1 MKDRGRRSLTMK
13 LRPLGD
19 RVLVQRVEKEETKG
33 GIVIPDT
40 AKEKPVEGKVIAVGP
55 GARNESGDV
64 VPPDVKVGDRVLFGK
79 YSGMDVKIEEAEY
92 LVLREGD
99 ILGTL

>member
-1 MKDRGRRSLTMK
+1 MK
-13 LRPLGD
+13 LSPLGD

-33 GIVIPDT
+33 AIVIPDT
-40 AKEKPVEGKVIAVGP
+40 AKEKPEEGKVIAVGP
-55 GARNESGDV
+55 GARNESGKV

-79 YSGMDVKIEEAEY
+79 YSGMDVKIDEAEY